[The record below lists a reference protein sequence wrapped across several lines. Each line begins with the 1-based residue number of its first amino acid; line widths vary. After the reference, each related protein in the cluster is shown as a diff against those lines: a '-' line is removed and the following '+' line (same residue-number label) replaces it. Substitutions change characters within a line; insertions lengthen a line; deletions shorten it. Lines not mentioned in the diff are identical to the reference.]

1 MARSKKV
8 QATARSTAA
17 IFQSAQPE
25 AEVSPSPTEPEPVA
39 APAPAD
45 DDPSQYGFPLNLV
58 YTVQDFLNDHMNVR
72 AFVQLLIVAYT
83 CNLIY
88 INHESLVMQ
97 HYQLMGFNFVG
108 IALALILSH
117 YTRSKKHAENP
128 RVAAPELPEFNHFY
142 LIFLP
147 TALTLL
153 VDPQQLLVTL
163 ATNYFIADA
172 LPMTARLVCAFMFY
186 WVYTEDSVVSFATLQ
201 HFALYVVINYLLTY
215 VNRGSPETAMDV
227 PQVFGDEQDSEEE
240 ELAKI
245 RTLNRTRTIGTGE
258 SLLRSEC
265 HLLTLVVV
273 KVLTSRFPLTTP
285 AAENRY
291 IPLIILQ
298 KLLVSFLVLAL
309 VNYPAFRYL
318 RTQRQ
323 AEVQL
328 AKALS
333 LLLAASFVT
342 VFILLTHYQL
352 EPILGTL
359 PLVWLYPFIVDDR
372 ERLQLV
378 TQWALVLAVSIVTV
392 FVSSYHLLL
401 NSRRKIWHSVILLI
415 LLISEPLQR
424 QPLFTLVSLC
434 GTLAVLLGVEVLR
447 YNKFTFIGQ
456 TLYDQLIVFQDSK
469 DLLGPLNC
477 LYIFLLLGTT
487 LPIIADFYSGHD
499 DISIYSY
506 LGLVFLGVGDLT
518 ALIIGKSL
526 GTLKWKGS
534 YKSVQGTISFF
545 VASFAAFFALDYFL
559 SIHIDN
565 WENIFITCLLGSLLE
580 GASDMNDNFL
590 IPCFTYVIL
599 KALNH

>member
-1 MARSKKV
+1 MARSKKA

-25 AEVSPSPTEPEPVA
+25 AKEAPLSPAETAPVA
-39 APAPAD
+39 APAPVD

-72 AFVQLLIVAYT
+72 AFVQMLIVAYT

-88 INHESLVMQ
+88 INHEPLVML
-97 HYQLMGFNFVG
+97 HYQLIGFNFVG

-128 RVAAPELPEFNHFY
+128 RVAAPELPEFNHLY

-215 VNRGSPETAMDV
+215 VNRGSPETAVEV
-227 PQVFGDEQDSEEE
+227 PEFGKEHDSEEE

-245 RTLNRTRTIGTGE
+245 RALNCTRTIGTGE
-258 SLLRSEC
+258 SLQRSEC

-273 KVLTSRFPLTTP
+273 KALTSRFPLTTP

-291 IPLIILQ
+291 IPLVILQ

-323 AEVQL
+323 AEMLL
-328 AKALS
+328 AKGLS
-333 LLLAASFVT
+333 LLLGASFVT
-342 VFILLTHYQL
+342 VLILLTHYQL
-352 EPILGTL
+352 EPILSTL
-359 PLVWLYPFIVDDR
+359 PLVWLFQFIVDDR

-378 TQWALVLAVSIVTV
+378 TQWAVVLAVSIVTV

-401 NSRRKIWHSVILLI
+401 NLRRKIWHSVILLI

-434 GTLAVLLGVEVLR
+434 GTLTVLLGVEVLR
-447 YNKFTFIGQ
+447 YNKFTVIGQ

-477 LYIFLLLGTT
+477 LYIFLLLGIT

-559 SIHIDN
+559 SINVDN
-565 WENIFITCLLGSLLE
+565 WENVFITCLLGSLLE

-599 KALNH
+599 KALN